1 MQVDV
6 PIMPTN
12 KNADTA
18 ASAPTSVSK
27 GSAPT
32 SNPAGSTTKAK
43 ITKDLTV
50 GNTVNR
56 GNGQKL
62 IAEPSRFKYIFED
75 EMLQHL
81 MLLNA

>member
-1 MQVDV
+1 MQVDAT
-6 PIMPTN
+6 IMPTN
-12 KNADTA
+12 KKTDTA
-18 ASAPTSVSK
+18 ASAPSIVNT

-32 SNPAGSTTKAK
+32 SNAADSITKAK
-43 ITKDLTV
+43 VIKDPTM

-62 IAEPSRFKYIFED
+62 VAAPSRFKYIFED